1 MDQKPGLDIVY
12 LAVSSLYNN
21 PNAAEKEKASQ
32 WLGEL
37 QKSVSTPLYLPQTSL
52 NCPNFRSMLGQ

>member
-37 QKSVSTPLYLPQTSL
+37 QKSVSTALFSTQTQ
-52 NCPNFRSMLGQ
+52 PNRHIF

>member
-32 WLGEL
+32 WLGQL
-37 QKSVSTPLYLPQTSL
+37 QKSVSTPSL
-52 NCPNFRSMLGQ
+52 